1 MGVPLFVI
9 CCFSL
14 AVVSIFSFCYFDYNV
29 SLYVPLWA
37 DPAWDF
43 LGFLDLRD
51 YSLSQ
56 VRESFSKL
64 SLQIFFQALPLS
76 LLFLGPL
83 QCEY

>member
-29 SLYVPLWA
+29 SLYVPLWV

-64 SLQIFFQALPLS
+64 SFKYFSGPSSLSSLP
-76 LLFLGPL
+76 GTAIM
-83 QCEY
+83 